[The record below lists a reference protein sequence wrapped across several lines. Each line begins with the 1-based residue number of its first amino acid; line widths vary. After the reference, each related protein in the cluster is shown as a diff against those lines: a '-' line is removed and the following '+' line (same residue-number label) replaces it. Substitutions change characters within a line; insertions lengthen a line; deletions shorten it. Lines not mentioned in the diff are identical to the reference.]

1 MTNNQQSQKGVSS
14 KVQYTKNSYEEIEKG
29 EEKKKGE
36 SNLKSNQTIDL
47 INAKKS
53 QVYRTDKN
61 EPKQQLSELP
71 KRKELK
77 KDKFN
82 IKDECDL

>member
-1 MTNNQQSQKGVSS
+1 MVNNQQSQKSVYS

-29 EEKKKGE
+29 EEKKKVE
-36 SNLKSNQTIDL
+36 TNIKSNQTNDL
-47 INAKKS
+47 FNAKKS
-53 QVYRTDKN
+53 QAYRTDKN

-71 KRKELK
+71 KKKELK

-82 IKDECDL
+82 IQEECDL